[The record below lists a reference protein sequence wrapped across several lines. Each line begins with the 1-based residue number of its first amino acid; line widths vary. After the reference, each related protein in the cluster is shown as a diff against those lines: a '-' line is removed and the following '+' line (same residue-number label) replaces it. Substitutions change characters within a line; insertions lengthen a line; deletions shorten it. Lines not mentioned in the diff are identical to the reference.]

1 MEAADDLRC
10 AGRPAGRR
18 ARSRVLG
25 PARLPPRALGAARRF
40 PALFFIFVLGGE
52 DPIGPRPLPGD
63 RHRQNFR

>member
-1 MEAADDLRC
+1 VPGLGFWDRL
-10 AGRPAGRR
+10 GFRR
-18 ARSRVLG
+18 V
-25 PARLPPRALGAARRF
+25 LGAARRF